1 MAIQVPNQSE
11 KLAVV
16 TGSNSGTGLWAAD
29 GLAAAGATVIMA
41 VRTVEK
47 GERARREIMDRH
59 PEADVRVRRLDLAD
73 LASVKEFAEDLLR
86 DDKPLDILVNNAGV
100 MMLPTRHETADG
112 LEMQIGT
119 NFFGHFALTLRLLPA
134 LLKAPAPRV
143 VTMSSSNLR
152 DIDFNNLNWE
162 RDYDANGAYG
172 QSKLADLLF
181 SRQLARVADQRGWS
195 LLSLGAHPGNA
206 STSIY
211 DNGTQLDGGKPILA
225 LRIGWKIT
233 PRHSA
238 EAGAQPEVYA
248 ATQPD
253 VVQAG
258 YYGPRFGLVGR
269 PTPAKVP
276 DKGKDARVAE
286 RLWQEAERLTG
297 VSLEALSL

>member
-16 TGSNSGTGLWAAD
+16 TGSNSGTGLWTAD

-73 LASVKEFAEDLLR
+73 LSSVKEFAEDLLR
-86 DDKPLDILVNNAGV
+86 DGKPLDILVNNAGV

-206 STSIY
+206 STSTY

-238 EAGAQPEVYA
+238 EAGAQTEVYA

-269 PTPAKVP
+269 PTPV
-276 DKGKDARVAE
+276 
-286 RLWQEAERLTG
+286 
-297 VSLEALSL
+297 